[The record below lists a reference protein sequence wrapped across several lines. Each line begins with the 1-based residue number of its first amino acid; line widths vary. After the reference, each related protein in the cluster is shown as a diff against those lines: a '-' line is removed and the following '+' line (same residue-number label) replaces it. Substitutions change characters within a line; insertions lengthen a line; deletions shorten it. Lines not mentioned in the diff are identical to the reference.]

1 MTKQTLRPLAL
12 ILSLLFLLT
21 VFTACGGEPVPKQE
35 KEVPF
40 DEVFAGVSAFMK
52 DPDKLVDAPASY
64 LSGYFKTT
72 ADTFANSR
80 IQIQSVSTVIDEIG
94 LFEAKSDEEV
104 AAVEAL
110 VDAFFAFRKEIW
122 DDQYLPEET
131 PKLEGATRVTHGR
144 YVLYVIADAETVRT
158 VCDAFE
164 ALFR

>member
-1 MTKQTLRPLAL
+1 MLKRIVRT
-12 ILSLLFLLT
+12 LSLLFAMLLLLAT
-21 VFTACGGEPVPKQE
+21 FAACGGEPVPKQE

-40 DEVFAGVSAFMK
+40 DEVFAGVSSFM
-52 DPDKLVDAPASY
+52 PNSDKLIDAPSSY

-72 ADTFANSR
+72 ADAFANSR

-104 AAVEAL
+104 ADVEAL